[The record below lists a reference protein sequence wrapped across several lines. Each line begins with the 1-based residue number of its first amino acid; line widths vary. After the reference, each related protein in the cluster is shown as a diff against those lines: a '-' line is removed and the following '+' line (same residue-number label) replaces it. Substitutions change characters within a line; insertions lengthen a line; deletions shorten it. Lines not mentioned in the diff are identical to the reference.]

1 MVINNCFSW
10 IVFVIVLMAIGIVVE
25 LGNVLVINFQNVFFI
40 WLNNISLVLQ

>member
-25 LGNVLVINFQNVFFI
+25 LGNVLVINF
-40 WLNNISLVLQ
+40 